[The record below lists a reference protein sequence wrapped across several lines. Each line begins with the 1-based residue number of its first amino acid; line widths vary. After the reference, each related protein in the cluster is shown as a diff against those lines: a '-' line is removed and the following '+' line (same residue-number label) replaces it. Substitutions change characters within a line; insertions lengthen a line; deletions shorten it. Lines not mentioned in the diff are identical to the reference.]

1 MVGWK
6 NGTDQAAL
14 DMLRLYFSF
23 DYPYYPLA
31 YHRLVVP
38 RVWTKHDKTEATMFK
53 VLEGPG
59 SGEQTEQVR
68 SPPCTGKSLSKWETC
83 SSGS

>member
-38 RVWTKHDKTEATMFK
+38 RVWKQNMTKQKQQCLKYWRVPA
-53 VLEGPG
+53 LE
-59 SGEQTEQVR
+59 SR
-68 SPPCTGKSLSKWETC
+68 LNR
-83 SSGS
+83 